1 MLRAVVFLQCV
12 CVGGYA
18 HRVSA
23 VQLLQQSEVGSFR
36 ESALLVHQSQQAQF
50 LRQRKERTSCCCIGL
65 KKKKT
70 NPKKTPLSPQTAA
83 VLSHQYSVIVQAL
96 RQLLDAEREM
106 ALFFSQT
113 EKRVYFYFKFLGRCA
128 KDLKILKNLLRC
140 DLM

>member
-12 CVGGYA
+12 CVRVGGYT

-65 KKKKT
+65 KKKT

-106 ALFFSQT
+106 AFFFSQT
-113 EKRVYFYFKFLGRCA
+113 
-128 KDLKILKNLLRC
+128 
-140 DLM
+140 